1 VTAGLL
7 QRLDRTARNLT
18 PMFLCFVLVV
28 ASALPMNLPGYGRV
42 APNLALIAI
51 YYWAI
56 FRPDLVPLSGAF
68 AIGLFQDVLG
78 GTALGL
84 QALAMVLVHQAV
96 VSQQRFFAGKS
107 FLVVWWAFA
116 MTALAAAAVIWI
128 ATMLLNLTLVS
139 PTPVLFQ
146 FLLTVA
152 FCPFLTWFLARVHGA
167 VLPAV

>member
-1 VTAGLL
+1 MTPGFL
-7 QRLDRTARNLT
+7 QRLDRTARCLT
-18 PMFLCFVLVV
+18 PMVLCIVLVV

-42 APNLALIAI
+42 APNLALIAVF
-51 YYWAI
+51 YWAI

-68 AIGLFQDVLG
+68 AVGLFQDILS

-84 QALAMVLVHQAV
+84 QALVLVIVHQAV
-96 VSQQRFFAGKS
+96 ASQQRFFAGKS

-116 MTALAAAAVIWI
+116 MTALGAAAVVWI
-128 ATMLLNLTLVS
+128 ATMLLNLTLIS

-152 FCPFLTWFLARVHGA
+152 FCPFLAWFLARVHGA